1 MSVSMSS
8 AYGIA
13 DERAVHLRLDV
24 AETVMLEDLIREGM
38 AAVCAST
45 GHPGMTTERLERTR
59 DVLSLGLRAQKD
71 LRLMRETFVYKNVPG
86 GARATGTPATTTG
99 NTQVDDRL

>member
-24 AETVMLEDLIREGM
+24 AETLMLEDLIREGM

-45 GHPGMTTERLERTR
+45 GRPGMTTDRLEHTR
-59 DVLSLGLRAQKD
+59 DMLSLGLRAQKD
-71 LRLMRETFVYKNVPG
+71 LKLIRETFRYKHAPG

-99 NTQVDDRL
+99 NTQVDERL